1 MAKWLNAI
9 LSGSAS
15 VTVFRNGVAVDPA
28 AFGATLTTTGGVVTL
43 TTPNVGGNL
52 WKVKVTPSYLTF
64 AAPMRLRS
72 ISASHPLG
80 ITAASVVLT
89 TASGAETTQAL
100 ATTPTV
106 SPDPAQPTGSGVNI
120 QFTVT
125 EDTV

>member
-9 LSGSAS
+9 LAGAATI
-15 VTVFRNGVAVDPA
+15 TVFRDGVAVDPTE
-28 AFGATLTTTGGVVTL
+28 FGATLTTTGGVVTL
-43 TTPNVGGNL
+43 TTPDAQGHL
-52 WKVKVTPSYLTF
+52 WKVKVAPSYLTF

-89 TASGAETTQAL
+89 TAAGVETTQAL

-106 SPDPAQPTGSGVNI
+106 SPDPAQPSGSGVSI